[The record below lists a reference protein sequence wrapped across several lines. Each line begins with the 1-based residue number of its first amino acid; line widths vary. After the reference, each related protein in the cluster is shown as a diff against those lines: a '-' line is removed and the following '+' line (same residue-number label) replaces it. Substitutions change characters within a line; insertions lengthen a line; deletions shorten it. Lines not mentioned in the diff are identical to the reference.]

1 MKYNL
6 QMPEVITV
14 SKLTK
19 KYGNFKAV
27 SNISFNVEK
36 GEIFGLIGPN
46 GAGKSTTMRSMLNFI
61 FPTNGKISVGG
72 FDSVKDYLKI
82 RSIIGYLPGE
92 FTTYDNMTGLQ
103 YLTHMMHLR
112 NKPEKVGYAKSL
124 AKKFD
129 LDLNKKA
136 KQLSK
141 GNKQKIGIIQA
152 FCHDPEILILDEP
165 TSGLD
170 PLKQQEFDELILKFK
185 EKGKTI
191 FISSHV
197 LPEVEM
203 LCDKVAIIKNG
214 KIVAENTMAQLKSM
228 AMNRFEIIFKNE
240 VSERKFGKSIG
251 VKNIS
256 KSGEKFIFDVE
267 GDVNKFIK
275 KISENKVISFRSME
289 PDLEEIFLSFY
300 KKNKGKK

>member
-1 MKYNL
+1 
-6 QMPEVITV
+6 
-14 SKLTK
+14 
-19 KYGNFKAV
+19 
-27 SNISFNVEK
+27 
-36 GEIFGLIGPN
+36 
-46 GAGKSTTMRSMLNFI
+46 MRSMLNFI
-61 FPTNGKISVGG
+61 FPTNGEISIAGL
-72 FDSVKDYLKI
+72 DSVKDYLAI
-82 RSIIGYLPGE
+82 RNLIGYLPGE
-92 FTTYDNMTGLQ
+92 FTTYDNMTGLE
-103 YLTHMMHLR
+103 YLTHMMNLR
-112 NKPEKVGYAKSL
+112 NKPEKIDYAKSL

-129 LDLNKKA
+129 LDLNKKS

-203 LCDKVAIIKNG
+203 LCDRVAIIKNG

-228 AMNRFEIIFKNE
+228 AINRFEVIFKNE
-240 VSERKFGKSIG
+240 VPERKFGKSIG

-256 KSGEKFIFDVE
+256 RSAEKFIFDVE

-300 KKNKGKK
+300 KKNKSKK

>member
-1 MKYNL
+1 MSEIISVK
-6 QMPEVITV
+6 
-14 SKLTK
+14 KLTK
-19 KYGNFKAV
+19 KYGNFRAV
-27 SNISFNVEK
+27 SNISLNVQE

-61 FPTNGKISVGG
+61 FPTNGEISIAGL
-72 FDSVKDYLKI
+72 DSVKDYLAI
-82 RSIIGYLPGE
+82 RNLIGYLPGE
-92 FTTYDNMTGLQ
+92 FTTYDNMTGLE
-103 YLTHMMHLR
+103 YLTHMMNLR
-112 NKPEKVGYAKSL
+112 NKPEKIDYAKSL

-129 LDLNKKA
+129 LDLNKKS

-203 LCDKVAIIKNG
+203 LCDRVAIIKNG

-228 AMNRFEIIFKNE
+228 AINRFEVIFKNE
-240 VSERKFGKSIG
+240 VTERKFGKSIG

-256 KSGEKFIFDVE
+256 RSAEKFIFDVE

-300 KKNKGKK
+300 KKNKSQT

>member
-1 MKYNL
+1 MSEIISVK
-6 QMPEVITV
+6 
-14 SKLTK
+14 KLTK
-19 KYGNFKAV
+19 KYGNFRAV
-27 SNISFNVEK
+27 SNISFNVQE

-46 GAGKSTTMRSMLNFI
+46 GAGKSTTMRSMLNII
-61 FPTNGKISVGG
+61 FPTNGEISIAGL
-72 FDSVKDYLKI
+72 DSVKDYLAI
-82 RSIIGYLPGE
+82 RNLIGYLPGE
-92 FTTYDNMTGLQ
+92 FTTYDNMTGLE

-112 NKPEKVGYAKSL
+112 NKPEKINYAKSL

-129 LDLNKKA
+129 LDLNKKS

-170 PLKQQEFDELILKFK
+170 PLKQQEFDELILKYK

-203 LCDKVAIIKNG
+203 LCDRVAIIKNG

-228 AMNRFEIIFKNE
+228 AINRFEVIFKNE
-240 VSERKFGKSIG
+240 VPERKFGKSIG

-300 KKNKGKK
+300 KKNKSKK

>member
-1 MKYNL
+1 MSEIISVK
-6 QMPEVITV
+6 
-14 SKLTK
+14 KLTK
-19 KYGNFKAV
+19 KYGNFRAV
-27 SNISFNVEK
+27 SNISFNVQE

-61 FPTNGKISVGG
+61 FPTNGEISIAGL
-72 FDSVKDYLKI
+72 DSVKDYLAI
-82 RSIIGYLPGE
+82 RNLIGYLPGE
-92 FTTYDNMTGLQ
+92 FTTYDNMTGFE

-112 NKPEKVGYAKSL
+112 NKPEKINYAKFL

-129 LDLNKKA
+129 LDLNKKS

-170 PLKQQEFDELILKFK
+170 PLKQQEFDELILKYK

-203 LCDKVAIIKNG
+203 LCDRVAIIKNG

-228 AMNRFEIIFKNE
+228 AINRFEVIFKNE
-240 VSERKFGKSIG
+240 VPERKFGKSIG

-300 KKNKGKK
+300 KKNKSKK

>member
-1 MKYNL
+1 
-6 QMPEVITV
+6 MPEVITV

-228 AMNRFEIIFKNE
+228 AMNRFEVIFKNE